1 MIDELVKQIASLQ
14 AENARPREKIKELET
29 TRQGVNYQELL
40 EELLRLFY
48 VDGDGHLQWS
58 FSECADHPVFTNL
71 GSVVEQELIKNHD
84 SRNNGCIMHTENH
97 DREPEEGDI
106 VAWRHPACSSGLWMV
121 ESYDPC
127 WNKKEGEDWVILM
140 RRDEVAKRIA
150 DSKPIEPGLSNGIPL
165 SDEVKPEDLLCV
177 IAWFMGMA
185 GDFPEV
191 PARRRAAYWF
201 REPLYE
207 QLQSIGVTWAHLE
220 RAAEVEKQRLESV
233 NASPLG

>member
-150 DSKPIEPGLSNGIPL
+150 DSKPIGPGLANGIPAVPISVMIASL
-165 SDEVKPEDLLCV
+165 PKPFRKWWLATRPVKDAVQIDGQGIPPVVEFYVPWWAWPIEAVHRLVFGYPE
-177 IAWFMGMA
+177 
-185 GDFPEV
+185 
-191 PARRRAAYWF
+191 
-201 REPLYE
+201 
-207 QLQSIGVTWAHLE
+207 LQ
-220 RAAEVEKQRLESV
+220 Q
-233 NASPLG
+233 